1 MVTPAGKA
9 FVDTVPFALLFGQL
23 SPLRTGAQNPQ
34 RRFDKPA
41 TLRFLP
47 DICGWSRRNWTIF
60 AHWSSRSVTLDIR
73 SLFINCQQS
82 R

>member
-23 SPLRTGAQNPQ
+23 SPLRTAAQNPQ
-34 RRFDKPA
+34 GRFDKPA

-47 DICGWSRRNWTIF
+47 DIYPRLV
-60 AHWSSRSVTLDIR
+60 AQELDDLGPLVV
-73 SLFINCQQS
+73 S
-82 R
+82 